1 MILNRRHLRV
11 KVLQALYGWQQ
22 SENADLNKGLK
33 ELELSISKVYDLYL
47 VYLTLITELKFLA
60 ERRIEDGKVKKL
72 PSEADLSP
80 NLRFIE
86 NPVLGILSSNLMIR
100 REAEKRKI
108 NWIGEQE
115 IPRGILNML
124 KNSDMYNLYMLKPDP
139 TFNQHRDFVADLFK
153 EFVAN
158 SEDLQNWLDEK
169 SIYWSDDMDM
179 VAGMV
184 IRTIKEIKTTSDEN
198 APIFDLYKDP
208 EEDAPFVKQ
217 LFTKV
222 ITGREEADDIINRKA
237 DNWELERIAVM
248 DRLLMRM
255 AITEAKE
262 FSSIPIKVTL
272 NEYIEISKFYST
284 PKSNSFINGILDRA
298 FTELKQKGLIKKIG
312 RGLME

>member
-1 MILNRRHLRV
+1 M
-11 KVLQALYGWQQ
+11 
-22 SENADLNKGLK
+22 E
-33 ELELSISKVYDLYL
+33 E
-47 VYLTLITELKFLA
+47 
-60 ERRIEDGKVKKL
+60 GKVKKL
-72 PSEADLSP
+72 PNQNDLNP

-86 NPVLGILSSNLMIR
+86 NPVLNILGSNLMIR
-100 REAEKRKI
+100 RESEKRKI

-115 IPRGILNML
+115 IPRSIFNTLREADL
-124 KNSDMYNLYMLKPDP
+124 YQLYMHRPEV
-139 TFNQHRDFVADLFK
+139 TFNQHRDFVADMFK

-179 VAGMV
+179 VSGMV
-184 IRTIKEIKTTSDEN
+184 IRTIKELKANTDEN

-217 LFTKV
+217 LFTKTIV
-222 ITGREEADDIINRKA
+222 QKAEADDIINRKA
-237 DNWELERIAVM
+237 ENWELERIAVM

-255 AITEAKE
+255 AITEAMT
-262 FSSIPIKVTL
+262 FPSIPVKVTL

-298 FTELKQKGLIKKIG
+298 FSELKQKGLIKKTG